1 MAIGFIAEGIAD
13 AAVSGLFSVL
23 HEVRTGADISPAVV
37 RLDFLRN
44 LRLCMIWL
52 FIFNPAKDSNMLVEV
67 CANSLESA
75 LVAQEAGADR
85 IELCT
90 ELGVGGITPSYGLI
104 QMVRERLDIP
114 VHVLIRPRSGHFTY
128 SDLEFEVML
137 KDIAFCVEN
146 GVDGIVSGVL
156 LADCNLDVERTKA
169 LIEASRPL
177 KFTFHRAFD
186 WVPNPKE
193 TLQQLEVLG
202 ADYILTSGLQT
213 SAEKGLDLLQELNRV
228 SEKTIVM
235 AGGGVRL
242 DNCEKFKVVG
252 LRAIH
257 LSGTS
262 FGNEVPISEKIS
274 MNSATHLREDEIAVT
289 NLDKVRQIVHSVK

>member
-1 MAIGFIAEGIAD
+1 
-13 AAVSGLFSVL
+13 
-23 HEVRTGADISPAVV
+23 
-37 RLDFLRN
+37 
-44 LRLCMIWL
+44 
-52 FIFNPAKDSNMLVEV
+52 MLVEV

-85 IELCT
+85 IELCS

-137 KDIAFCVEN
+137 KNIAFCVEN

-156 LADCNLDVERTKA
+156 LADCNLDEERTEA
-169 LIEASRPL
+169 LIGASRPL

-186 WVPNPKE
+186 WVPNPKK
-193 TLQQLEVLG
+193 TLQQLEALG
-202 ADYILTSGLQT
+202 VDYILTSGLET
-213 SAEKGLDLLQELNRV
+213 SAEKGLDLLNELNAI
-228 SEKTIVM
+228 SEKNIVM
-235 AGGGVRL
+235 AGGGIRL
-242 DNCEKFKVVG
+242 DNCEKFKAVG

-262 FGNEVPISEKIS
+262 FGNELPISEKIP
-274 MNSATHLREDEIAVT
+274 MNSSTHLREDQIAVT
-289 NLDKVRQIVHSVK
+289 NLEKVRQIVRSVK